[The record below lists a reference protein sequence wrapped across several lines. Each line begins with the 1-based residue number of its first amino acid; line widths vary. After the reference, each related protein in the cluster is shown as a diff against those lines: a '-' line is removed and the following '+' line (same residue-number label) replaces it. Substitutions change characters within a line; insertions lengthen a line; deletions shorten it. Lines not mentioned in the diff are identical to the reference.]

1 MLCSSTERNSALLDL
16 RAPHPRRGHRDEDP
30 VGRRQQQ
37 ERPDVLRL
45 PNGVPEAHGRRTGP
59 GAVRIEMRGHD
70 VWNVIPGGTKLHF
83 RRLLSAISFKKSL
96 QNPNFMLL
104 SLTKSHNTHIE
115 LFI

>member
-45 PNGVPEAHGRRTGP
+45 PNGVPEAHGRRSQQWAPQAAANGLQWGSMCP
-59 GAVRIEMRGHD
+59 S
-70 VWNVIPGGTKLHF
+70 
-83 RRLLSAISFKKSL
+83 RLASSNGWIG
-96 QNPNFMLL
+96 
-104 SLTKSHNTHIE
+104 
-115 LFI
+115 